1 VDESPPIRHISMM
14 DGIAQ
19 TLLAHKSL
27 AIGLWLALLLV
38 AERLW
43 PAAIRPVDDVAGDN
57 ALARAGWTRVLRN
70 AGLFV
75 VNAGISPLIVVPVSV
90 WAAAHG
96 LGWRP
101 TWFGGWSGL
110 LFDLV
115 LLDFWI
121 YWWHRANH
129 NISLLWRFHVVHHLD
144 RFLDATTATR
154 FHFGE
159 VLLSACA
166 RALVIVVFD
175 IPLASVL
182 IFEAVVL
189 AASIFQHS
197 NLRLPQ
203 GLERALARVI
213 VTPSLHWLHHHAVRR
228 DTDSTYGTFFSFWDR
243 IFGSVAAGTRTPD
256 MTIGLDR
263 GPGQG
268 AAPDEGFVAL
278 LTRPAR
284 TG

>member
-1 VDESPPIRHISMM
+1 M
-14 DGIAQ
+14 DGVAQ
-19 TLLAHKSL
+19 TLLTYKSL
-27 AIGLWLALLLV
+27 AIGLWLILLFA

-43 PAAIRPVDDVAGDN
+43 PAAIRPADTTAGDG

-70 AGLFV
+70 AGLFL
-75 VNAGISPLIVVPVSV
+75 VNAGISPLIVVPISV
-90 WAAAHG
+90 WAASHGLATFG

-101 TWFGGWSGL
+101 TWLTGWPGL

-129 NISLLWRFHVVHHLD
+129 TAPLLWRFHAVHHLD
-144 RFLDATTATR
+144 RFLDTTTATR

-159 VLLSACA
+159 VLLSAGV
-166 RALVIVVFD
+166 RAVAIVVFD
-175 IPLASVL
+175 IPLLSVL
-182 IFEAVVL
+182 TFEAVVL
-189 AASIFQHS
+189 AASMFQHS

-203 GLERALARVI
+203 RLERALASVI
-213 VTPSLHWLHHHAVRR
+213 ITPSLHWLHHHAIRR

-243 IFGSVAAGTRTPD
+243 LFGSVATGTRTPD

-263 GPGQG
+263 GPGLDV
-268 AAPDEGFVAL
+268 APDEGFVAL

-284 TG
+284 TA

>member
-1 VDESPPIRHISMM
+1 M
-14 DGIAQ
+14 DGVAQ
-19 TLLAHKSL
+19 TLLAYKSL
-27 AIGLWLALLLV
+27 AIALWLALLFA
-38 AERLW
+38 AERVW
-43 PAAIRPVDDVAGDN
+43 PAANRPADATAGDG
-57 ALARAGWTRVLRN
+57 ALARAGWTRVARN
-70 AGLFV
+70 AGLFL
-75 VNAGISPLIVVPVSV
+75 VNAGISPLIVVPISV
-90 WAAAHG
+90 WATAHG

-101 TWFGGWSGL
+101 VWLSGWTGL

-129 NISLLWRFHVVHHLD
+129 ALPPLWRFHAVHHLD
-144 RFLDATTATR
+144 RFLDTTTATR

-159 VLLSACA
+159 VLLSACV
-166 RALVIVVFD
+166 RAAAIVALD
-175 IPLASVL
+175 IPLLSVL
-182 IFEAVVL
+182 VFEAMVL
-189 AASIFQHS
+189 AASMFQHS
-197 NLRLPQ
+197 NLRLPPR
-203 GLERALARVI
+203 LERALSCLI
-213 VTPSLHWLHHHAVRR
+213 ITPSLHWLHHHADRR

-268 AAPDEGFVAL
+268 VAPDEGFVAL

-284 TG
+284 AA

>member
-1 VDESPPIRHISMM
+1 M
-14 DGIAQ
+14 
-19 TLLAHKSL
+19 LLAYKSL
-27 AIGLWLALLLV
+27 AIGLWLALLFA
-38 AERLW
+38 AERRW
-43 PAAIRPVDDVAGDN
+43 PAAARPADTTADDG

-70 AGLFV
+70 AGLFL

-101 TWFGGWSGL
+101 AWLGGWLGL
-110 LFDLV
+110 VFDLV

-121 YWWHRANH
+121 YWWHRTNH
-129 NISLLWRFHVVHHLD
+129 AVPLFWRFHVVHHLD
-144 RFLDATTATR
+144 RFLDTTTATR

-159 VLLSACA
+159 VLLSACV
-166 RALVIVVFD
+166 RAVVIVVFD
-175 IPLASVL
+175 IPLLSVL
-182 IFEAVVL
+182 TFEAVVL
-189 AASIFQHS
+189 AASMFQHS

-203 GLERALARVI
+203 RLERALASVI
-213 VTPSLHWLHHHAVRR
+213 ITPSLHWLHHHAVRR

-243 IFGSVAAGTRTPD
+243 LFGSVAAGTRAPD

-263 GPGQG
+263 GPGLG
-268 AAPDEGFVAL
+268 VAPDEGFVAL

-284 TG
+284 TA